1 MLLMLVVFCVF
12 GNSTYHVEVL
22 TTSVV
27 VLMSFVLIVIVH
39 LYFMLVR
46 PYFCLLYCMY
56 VCIQDHIQL
65 NSIISTSD

>member
-27 VLMSFVLIVIVH
+27 VLMSFVLIVIAR

-46 PYFCLLYCMY
+46 PYFCCILLHVCMHAGSY
-56 VCIQDHIQL
+56 TTKFNNINI
-65 NSIISTSD
+65 

>member
-27 VLMSFVLIVIVH
+27 VLMSFVLIVIAH

-46 PYFCLLYCMY
+46 PYFCCILLHVCM
-56 VCIQDHIQL
+56 QDHIQL
-65 NSIISTSD
+65 NSIISTSN